1 MSPLTCSVCELEG
14 DGFVRDAADV
24 ADGHLARVAGVI
36 LGPQVFQ
43 LQDFGFTLG
52 FGKKGGGG
60 ERHRHTKHSLS
71 LQVHNLSQS
80 LQITS
85 SSHQNLRELCRL
97 QAPLAIY
104 KGDRK
109 CLQW

>member
-1 MSPLTCSVCELEG
+1 MSPLTCGVCELEG

-52 FGKKGGGG
+52 VGEKRRGWGKTQAYKA
-60 ERHRHTKHSLS
+60 
-71 LQVHNLSQS
+71 QF
-80 LQITS
+80 ITAS
-85 SSHQNLRELCRL
+85 
-97 QAPLAIY
+97 P
-104 KGDRK
+104 
-109 CLQW
+109 